1 MTQIMPGIVFVTLS
15 DLKKAGFFCQWV
27 IIQKSYMCS
36 GITVNEGRKRL
47 FPLFTMFQLR
57 VLLVFIRIFPKKLIF
72 RRVFSGQVKLQKK
85 AFSSDT
91 PVILRACASVSQQEL
106 RLAVVSARCCLCGA
120 RTRSQRARAGRAGIV
135 WRRQHRGLSTQEG
148 LQQTVAEMMEFRA
161 RTGLNMTAFAA

>member
-1 MTQIMPGIVFVTLS
+1 MPGIVFVTLS

-72 RRVFSGQVKLQKK
+72 RRVFSG
-85 AFSSDT
+85 
-91 PVILRACASVSQQEL
+91 
-106 RLAVVSARCCLCGA
+106 
-120 RTRSQRARAGRAGIV
+120 
-135 WRRQHRGLSTQEG
+135 
-148 LQQTVAEMMEFRA
+148 
-161 RTGLNMTAFAA
+161 